1 MAMAEKEAAAQMRLD
16 LEVRKSSDV
25 SGALTQAEA
34 ALAEATARCAAREAE
49 VADLAAAKAT
59 MQAALVAA
67 EGQLAAEKEAHTLT
81 SGRLEQA
88 RGALDDAERRA
99 RMRAA
104 AETARVDSFRVGMDH
119 FAFGVPDRETLEFYE
134 RRLEEMGAT
143 YTPVADSPVGPVVVF
158 RDPDGIQGEF
168 FLPG

>member
-1 MAMAEKEAAAQMRLD
+1 MIKELAAFRATRAQLDADATEREAERAREGSARVALAEKEAGAQMRLD

-67 EGQLAAEKEAHTLT
+67 EVQLAAEKEAYTLT
-81 SGRLEQA
+81 SGRLERLKFHIRRKDIITPTRTPPRWPTPRTA
-88 RGALDDAERRA
+88 SRWRGSR
-99 RMRAA
+99 
-104 AETARVDSFRVGMDH
+104 S
-119 FAFGVPDRETLEFYE
+119 
-134 RRLEEMGAT
+134 GA
-143 YTPVADSPVGPVVVF
+143 
-158 RDPDGIQGEF
+158 
-168 FLPG
+168 